1 MPEITIL
8 PFHPEDQAETKQ
20 LVLAGLAEHWGKIYF
35 SRNPDLNGIAT
46 SYSAATFLEARTQ
59 GRIVECGALVSRSE
73 KTAEIVCMSVADET
87 RRQGIAR
94 RTLDHLIEIA
104 RNKGNSQIILE
115 TTATWAGVI
124 ELHLHFGFHITHYQ
138 DSDGY
143 SALDPP

>member
-20 LVLAGLAEHWGKIYF
+20 LVLAGMAEHWGKIYF
-35 SRNPDLNGIAT
+35 SRNPDLNDIAT
-46 SYSAATFLEARTQ
+46 SYSAAAFLEDRTQ
-59 GRIVECGALVSRSE
+59 GRIVGCGALVSRSE
-73 KTAEIVCMSVADET
+73 KTAEIVCMSVAAET

-104 RNKGNSQIILE
+104 RNKGYSQVILE
-115 TTATWAGVI
+115 TIATWAAVI
-124 ELHLHFGFHITHYQ
+124 EFYLHFGFHITHYQ
-138 DSDGY
+138 DSDVY